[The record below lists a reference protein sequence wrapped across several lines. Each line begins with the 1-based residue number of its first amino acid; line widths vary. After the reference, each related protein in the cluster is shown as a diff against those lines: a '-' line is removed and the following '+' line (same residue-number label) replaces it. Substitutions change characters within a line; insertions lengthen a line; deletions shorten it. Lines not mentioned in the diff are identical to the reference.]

1 MARTKTKQTKIHNL
15 LWEGVRYMTTGSV
28 WFVAGYIAFFVCDK
42 GLHFNLWWA
51 TIISNLIG
59 WSLNFGLERYWVFT
73 KGKKDEVTNVSVRY
87 IVYTAINFVLT
98 YFILDGLKGVG
109 ITPYIGQFISAGF
122 FTFWNYF
129 WYKSWVFKNKPVRVT
144 ARKVRS

>member
-1 MARTKTKQTKIHNL
+1 MAKKRKNKKL
-15 LWEGVRYMTTGSV
+15 KAWFWEVIRYEVTGNV
-28 WFVAGYIAFFVCDK
+28 WFWSGYLAFFVCDK
-42 GLHFNLWWA
+42 GFGLNLWWC

-59 WSLNFGLERYWVFT
+59 WSLNFMLERYWVFT
-73 KGKKDEVTNVSVRY
+73 RGKKDQITNVSTRY

-98 YFILDGLKGVG
+98 YFILDGLKMVG

-144 ARKVRS
+144 ARKARG